1 MASLNKED
9 SSIINT
15 TTKSSSNQSN
25 VIREDSQQ
33 QHAEYHTETD
43 SIHEPILNDG
53 HTEYHTETD
62 SIQEYEPF
70 LNDAHTEYQTETDSI
85 QEYESNSRLSN
96 VGDKVVETVKH
107 GVCTILG
114 TTDKSNQEQKTQ
126 RPLTANRSNSP
137 ASKIAQKEISEIE
150 EEYLFVVSRA
160 E

>member
-1 MASLNKED
+1 MASSNKED

-25 VIREDSQQ
+25 AIREDSQQ
-33 QHAEYHTETD
+33 QQQ
-43 SIHEPILNDG
+43 
-53 HTEYHTETD
+53 HTEYNTETD

-70 LNDAHTEYQTETDSI
+70 LNDEHIEYRTETD
-85 QEYESNSRLSN
+85 SNSRLSN

-107 GVCTILG
+107 GVCSVLG

-137 ASKIAQKEISEIE
+137 SSKIAQKEISEIE
-150 EEYLFVVSRA
+150 EEYLFVVSRS
-160 E
+160 EY